1 MKLSKRYVRAGSH
14 SGKVERSEKD
24 WRSVDSQAARTR
36 ASDDPNSLNPNPMM
50 RPNSKEQDNFAHLA
64 KGAPRYFDQEEIN
77 SHGARLVPAVTA
89 LSPKRR

>member
-36 ASDDPNSLNPNPMM
+36 ASDDPNFLNPNPMM
-50 RPNSKEQDNFAHLA
+50 RPNSKQQDNFAHLA

-77 SHGARLVPAVTA
+77 SHG
-89 LSPKRR
+89 